1 MRRRP
6 TPLHYGAG
14 NQNVRV
20 LWTMQCSLCT
30 CAVTGCQ
37 RMSSVGKVI
46 VKWSSG
52 PTPSRR
58 KPATPKTGPCVLR
71 AEIEP
76 ADPQI
81 AYLARTSRLIL
92 SVDEAISRS
101 HRTTKK
107 ATTGLS
113 ARPILTAMSPRANPA
128 LDELTPD
135 SDPGP
140 LPWQPLVDYALDAA
154 AGVMLSFFGVQV
166 VFPQGLWD
174 RPAQSHISPL
184 STEEL

>member
-1 MRRRP
+1 M
-6 TPLHYGAG
+6 
-14 NQNVRV
+14 
-20 LWTMQCSLCT
+20 
-30 CAVTGCQ
+30 
-37 RMSSVGKVI
+37 
-46 VKWSSG
+46 
-52 PTPSRR
+52 
-58 KPATPKTGPCVLR
+58 
-71 AEIEP
+71 
-76 ADPQI
+76 
-81 AYLARTSRLIL
+81 
-92 SVDEAISRS
+92 DEAISRS

-154 AGVMLSFFGVQV
+154 AGVMLSFFSVQV
-166 VFPQGLWD
+166 VFPQDLWD

-184 STEEL
+184 STEELLHAIVYPLIVEMLMPIREQSQLTPRI